1 MSLFPGRKRIQ
12 VSAIQKINLPS
23 NQRPPLLPPWMS
35 NTWIPFAAD
44 LSSPYPS

>member
-1 MSLFPGRKRIQ
+1 MSMFPGRKMFQ
-12 VSAIQKINLPS
+12 VFAIQKINIPS
-23 NQRPPLLPPWMS
+23 DQRPLLLPPWMC